1 MATVSPSAAH
11 PFRRAPGEVAWR
23 CACGMSRNAAVH
35 RSAAPPVRPAPPA
48 PIAAVTV
55 PTSHLPAGEP
65 VLTTEVVG
73 TDFGL
78 PLVRPAKARGGGRV
92 RVVRS
97 HCRAHGGVVVWFT
110 DGTKTPPLH
119 GRTVW
124 IVAEP
129 DADAHEPTRVPA

>member
-1 MATVSPSAAH
+1 MTTVSSPVPTSPH
-11 PFRRAPGEVAWR
+11 PFTRAAGDVAWR
-23 CACGMSRNAAVH
+23 CACGRSRSAAVH
-35 RSAAPPVRPAPPA
+35 RGVASRPRPAAKA
-48 PIAAVTV
+48 PDVTV

-65 VLTTEVVG
+65 VLTTDVVG

-78 PLVRPAKARGGGRV
+78 PLVRPTRTREGSAV

-119 GRTVW
+119 GRTTW
-124 IVAEP
+124 IVAGEEP
-129 DADAHEPTRVPA
+129 QAPARVPA